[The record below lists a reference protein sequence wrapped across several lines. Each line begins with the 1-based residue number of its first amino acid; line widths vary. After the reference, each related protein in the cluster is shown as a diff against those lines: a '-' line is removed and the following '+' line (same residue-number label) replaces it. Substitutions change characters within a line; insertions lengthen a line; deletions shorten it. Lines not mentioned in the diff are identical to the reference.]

1 MTHLYIFYK
10 AADLTGIGQSLVT
23 NISYSGRKADVTGV
37 VHSEAT
43 GWVMKG
49 LDGNT
54 FPILS
59 YANGPGFMRFQ
70 VNSLIFDDFFMLL
83 NKIVFLPAYMYFI
96 FNLYAF

>member
-10 AADLTGIGQSLVT
+10 AADLTSIGQSLVT

-70 VNSLIFDDFFMLL
+70 VNCLIFDDFFYAI
-83 NKIVFLPAYMYFI
+83 NKSKVVTMDQFFL
-96 FNLYAF
+96 